1 MHLSNLTLFGFK
13 SFVDRVSIDFQ
24 PGVTS
29 LVGPN
34 GCGKSNIIDAMLW
47 VLGEQSPKALR
58 GERMEDLIF
67 AGNSQRKPV
76 GMAEVSLTLSNVQ
89 GRLAVPYDEVTIAR
103 RLYRSGE
110 SEYLLNQNPC
120 RLKHITRLFLPTPP
134 PPPPPPA
141 GGRGGPPPLAPGG
154 GPPPPPQKKTA
165 PPGGPPGG
173 GPPRV

>member
-67 AGNSQRKPV
+67 AGNERLETEEGQV
-76 GMAEVSLTLSNVQ
+76 AEV
-89 GRLAVPYDEVTIAR
+89 
-103 RLYRSGE
+103 
-110 SEYLLNQNPC
+110 
-120 RLKHITRLFLPTPP
+120 H
-134 PPPPPPA
+134 
-141 GGRGGPPPLAPGG
+141 GPPKRSEVRCPKSASLSRLSPSSLGHG
-154 GPPPPPQKKTA
+154 TSGRSREIF
-165 PPGGPPGG
+165 G
-173 GPPRV
+173 RVTQAFLGVKGNSTKSRGHSWMDRKIWGFSLK